1 MLSKTNMSQVTR
13 YQAAIM
19 RDEEILLIKHQEHK
33 NGRAYWVLPGGG
45 IENGET
51 EVQCVRREVQEE
63 TNLEIEVVELLLD
76 EPPQHEEKGVYQRFK
91 TFLCHPITIAAT
103 PGYEPEPE
111 AAAKYAITDVGWYNI
126 RDETTWDQLIV
137 NDPITAPG
145 LRRIRAALKQ
155 RELCLEK
162 VTEGNDIE
170 RDRC

>member
-1 MLSKTNMSQVTR
+1 MPPITR
-13 YQAAIM
+13 YQAAIIH
-19 RDEEILLIKHQEHK
+19 DEEILLIKHQEHK

-51 EVQCVRREVQEE
+51 EVQCVLREVKEE
-63 TNLEIEVVELLLD
+63 TNLEIELVELILD
-76 EPPQHEEKGVYQRFK
+76 EPPQHQEKGVYQRFK
-91 TFLCHPITIAAT
+91 TFLCHPITIEAS

-126 RDETTWDQLIV
+126 NDETTWDPLIV

-155 RELCLEK
+155 RE
-162 VTEGNDIE
+162 
-170 RDRC
+170 

>member
-1 MLSKTNMSQVTR
+1 MPQITR

-19 RDEEILLIKHQEHK
+19 RGEKILLIKHQEHK

-63 TNLEIEVVELLLD
+63 TNLEIKVVELLLD
-76 EPPQHEEKGVYQRFK
+76 EPPQHEENGVYQRFK
-91 TFLCHPITIAAT
+91 TFLCHPLTIAAT

-111 AAAKYAITDVGWYNI
+111 AAAKYAITDVRWYNI
-126 RDETTWDQLIV
+126 HDETTWDQLIV
-137 NDPITAPG
+137 NDPISAPG
-145 LRRIRAALKQ
+145 LRRIRAALQQ
-155 RELCLEK
+155 RELYSE
-162 VTEGNDIE
+162 EMAESRDIE